1 MLFHRFL
8 KYFSTLFFFFF
19 SQGIHFESYDI
30 YSIYQPDA
38 IKHMEVDGVGY
49 IITVNE
55 GHDLDYEAG
64 DREWK
69 DYRRGREFVDGK
81 LKA

>member
-1 MLFHRFL
+1 MFVLDFC
-8 KYFSTLFFFFF
+8 S
-19 SQGIHFESYDI
+19 GIHFESYDI

-69 DYRRGREFVDGK
+69 DYKRGREFVDGK